1 MPSCVVFGCYVSA
14 RCLEFDCNVNACR
27 LVFRLIITLVRS
39 ILCWF
44 DWLLVCAVVRYLV
57 VKLVRSVCVVFDFYV
72 CTLSSVVFDFYVNA
86 RGVVLCS
93 VLCCVD
99 C

>member
-1 MPSCVVFGCYVSA
+1 MPSCVPLDFYVSA
-14 RCLEFDCNVNACR
+14 LCLM
-27 LVFRLIITLVRS
+27 LSLIGY
-39 ILCWF
+39 LCAL
-44 DWLLVCAVVRYLV
+44 LLVCVRCLI

-72 CTLSSVVFDFYVNA
+72 CMLSSVVFDFYVNA